1 MIEGASPRFPFRGF
15 LDLIEDHAKL
25 RWCGNSNELNAAYSA
40 DGYART
46 KKAPA
51 VVVTTFGVGELSAF
65 NGIAGAFAEHV
76 PIVNITGVP
85 ASAAQK
91 SRSLLH
97 HTLGDGNFDTFQKM
111 ASHIHAAEL
120 KLVDVHLEIAPQ
132 EIDRVLEICVRKV
145 SSETI

>member
-1 MIEGASPRFPFRGF
+1 M
-15 LDLIEDHAKL
+15 DLIEDSKKL
-25 RWCGNSNELNAAYSA
+25 RWCGNANELNAAYSA

-46 KKAPA
+46 KKRPA
-51 VVVTTFGVGELSAF
+51 AVVTTFGVGELSAF
-65 NGIAGAFAEHV
+65 NGIAGSFAEHV
-76 PIVNITGVP
+76 PVVNITGVP
-85 ASAAQK
+85 STVAQK

-120 KLVDVHLEIAPQ
+120 KLADVRLESAPQ

-145 SSETI
+145 SRLSSASP